1 MYFAIKTDHVEAKFC
16 DHEISENSGFRFVL
30 SHLVTCILITYL
42 HFTETGFG
50 IDIGSRIIKAE
61 LDSANG
67 IELVIDGKRVS
78 VV

>member
-1 MYFAIKTDHVEAKFC
+1 MRFQIDL
-16 DHEISENSGFRFVL
+16 FRKVRL
-30 SHLVTCILITYL
+30 PICSAHLVTCILITYL
-42 HFTETGFG
+42 HFTETGLG

-61 LDSANG
+61 LDGANG